1 MQRTLPSYL
10 AMDHCVLGGG
20 IVKALAWFLWFRF
33 RNPRSPF
40 HSDLYWLQCGLYFS
54 FLHFFRICCTF
65 PLAFASTYAVFRR
78 HVSRRLVAP
87 EAHRFLPPGLF
98 CVLAGFC
105 GNKAFIVFC
114 RLQVSSNLSIRRNVA
129 RKSCYVSFIFA
140 FENDMYN
147 VRVACKH

>member
-1 MQRTLPSYL
+1 MLDFCGSDFVIHGLPSIAICIGYN
-10 AMDHCVLGGG
+10 AAYIFPSCT
-20 IVKALAWFLWFRF
+20 
-33 RNPRSPF
+33 
-40 HSDLYWLQCGLYFS
+40 
-54 FLHFFRICCTF
+54 FFAGICCTF

-105 GNKAFIVFC
+105 GDEAFIVFC